1 MSEGGDARPAE
12 AVTPKKENIAMRHP
26 RRAITRDI
34 RTRQPKRR
42 GRERAELEAQTW
54 PDTLRVSDVMT
65 RGPVTIRQTATI
77 GAAWKTMRARRLRH
91 LPVLGSDGRL
101 VGIVTD
107 RDLRQVILDPDI
119 QAQLGVAPRA
129 LNVLTVGEVM
139 TWGAITVR
147 PDSDLREA
155 ARVMHAHKVGALPV
169 VEHGRL
175 VGILAETDLV
185 KTFIDALGQ
194 GVLSKLERW
203 ALEQ

>member
-1 MSEGGDARPAE
+1 
-12 AVTPKKENIAMRHP
+12 MRHP

-42 GRERAELEAQTW
+42 GRERAELEAETW
-54 PDTLRVSDVMT
+54 PDTLRVRDVMT
-65 RGPVTIRQTATI
+65 RGPVTIRATATI
-77 GAAWKTMRARRLRH
+77 GAAWKTMRTRRLRH

-107 RDLRQVILDPDI
+107 RDLRQVILDPDL
-119 QAQLGVAPRA
+119 QAQLGTAPRA
-129 LNVLTVGEVM
+129 LNILTVGEVM

-169 VEHGRL
+169 VEHGRV

-185 KTFIDALGQ
+185 TAFIEALGQ
-194 GVLSKLERW
+194 GVLSRLERW
-203 ALEQ
+203 GLEQ